1 MITQRD
7 LECEIKEL
15 QLEIE
20 DHQKAIGKLKTYL
33 ERKELQLKEM
43 TNQQPLDIIEI
54 GGVKYKRVE
63 EQKPITLENII
74 AGCMLFH
81 NNEIQV
87 KLLEHI
93 LDRIEKEWLPNEVIE
108 DGEDYNNGWN
118 DCLQYLKENL
128 K

>member
-20 DHQKAIGKLKTYL
+20 DHQKAIGKIKDYLK
-33 ERKELQLKEM
+33 RKELQLKEM

-54 GGVKYKRVE
+54 GGVKYQRVE
-63 EQKPITLENII
+63 EPKPQT
-74 AGCMLFH
+74 
-81 NNEIQV
+81 
-87 KLLEHI
+87 LLEI
-93 LDRIEKEWLPNEVIE
+93 IQDDEGVSWEELMNNIENWLPNEVIE
-108 DGEDYNNGWN
+108 DGEDYNKGWN
-118 DCLQYLKENL
+118 DCLQQIKENL

>member
-54 GGVKYKRVE
+54 GGVKYQRVE
-63 EQKPITLENII
+63 EPKPTTLYE
-74 AGCMLFH
+74 ALHEVYFGTTYVH
-81 NNEIQV
+81 KEEICGV
-87 KLLEHI
+87 V
-93 LDRIEKEWLPNEVIE
+93 EKWLPAKVIE
-108 DGEDYNNGWN
+108 DGEDYNKGWN
-118 DCLQYLKENL
+118 DCLQYLQERIK
-128 K
+128 

>member
-54 GGVKYKRVE
+54 GGVKYQRVE
-63 EQKPITLENII
+63 EPKPTTLYE
-74 AGCMLFH
+74 ALHEVYFGTTYVH
-81 NNEIQV
+81 KEEICGV
-87 KLLEHI
+87 VE
-93 LDRIEKEWLPNEVIE
+93 RWLPAKVIE
-108 DGEDYNNGWN
+108 DGEDYNKGWN
-118 DCLQYLKENL
+118 DCLQYLQERIK
-128 K
+128 

>member
-20 DHQKAIGKLKTYL
+20 DRQKAICKLKTYL

-54 GGVKYKRVE
+54 GGVKYQRVE
-63 EQKPITLENII
+63 EPKPQTLYEMFCKKHGEFISREAI
-74 AGCMLFH
+74 C
-81 NNEIQV
+81 EIV
-87 KLLEHI
+87 
-93 LDRIEKEWLPNEVIE
+93 KEWLPAKVIE

-118 DCLQYLKENL
+118 DCLQYLQERIK
-128 K
+128 